1 MGTAAWILDGTMP
14 GEALTR
20 EQFAVILDKLG
31 LIPSATEEK
40 EPAADEAEEPKGE
53 AADKGQEEK

>member
-1 MGTAAWILDGTMP
+1 MDGTMP